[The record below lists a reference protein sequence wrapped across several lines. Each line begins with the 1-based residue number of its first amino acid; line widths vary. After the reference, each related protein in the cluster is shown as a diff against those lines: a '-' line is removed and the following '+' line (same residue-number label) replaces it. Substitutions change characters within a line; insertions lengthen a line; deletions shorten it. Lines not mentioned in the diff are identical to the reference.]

1 MRYPITDKMKEDA
14 FLMITDATI
23 RRWCG
28 PEWRIGASRRTRA
41 ASSLSEL
48 QARHES
54 GIPLK
59 AKEFSGLGKVFLVNG
74 QVQSSKY
81 GNLAFSNQSKN

>member
-1 MRYPITDKMKEDA
+1 
-14 FLMITDATI
+14 MITDATI

-41 ASSLSEL
+41 AAAIAEL

-54 GIPLK
+54 RSPLNEQ
-59 AKEFSGLGKVFLVNG
+59 EFPNWEKFR
-74 QVQSSKY
+74 
-81 GNLAFSNQSKN
+81 